1 MARRRNT
8 IAQFVSFD
16 MQAMAARIHG
26 MTDAKLGA
34 WWRKAVIDC
43 CSGCIDP
50 KTDPFIKERYD
61 WAMSRILDTQ
71 EHNAKMYQ
79 NRKNRLNDQET
90 NNGTATTS
98 CASTISTNPS
108 QEAPTRKA
116 GDELTESR
124 NGSLRNP
131 PPSCEEHLGKNRLND
146 QETNNGTA
154 TTSCA
159 STVSTNPSQEAPTRK
174 AGDELTKSGNGF
186 LRNLDPSCEE
196 HLDEARQ
203 SHQDSPSGE
212 ALVNQGSASG
222 STVRGLAKVAQ
233 PGADSPADLFPEDTA
248 KKPYGTCKHVMLT
261 DAEGH
266 HLREIYGTDLAL
278 AIEILDAY
286 LENNPKALKKY
297 KNHAAVLRKGNWVWQ
312 KVQEY
317 RINEKRLENVT
328 KNNKSFKQQDLDA
341 RTEFFTHSI
350 FDNGDVQ

>member
-16 MQAMAARIHG
+16 MQAMAARIQG

-50 KTDPFIKERYD
+50 KTDFFIKEQYGIAATRMTD
-61 WAMSRILDTQ
+61 AQ

-90 NNGTATTS
+90 ATGNYHTQT
-98 CASTISTNPS
+98 TISTSDQAGNPL
-108 QEAPTRKA
+108 TRKSEIRGPQTDNNLA
-116 GDELTESR
+116 ESATRTSEAVKALADGDTRE
-124 NGSLRNP
+124 GSLDMTDGSNAA
-131 PPSCEEHLGKNRLND
+131 RL
-146 QETNNGTA
+146 EPR
-154 TTSCA
+154 TSA
-159 STVSTNPSQEAPTRK
+159 KT
-174 AGDELTKSGNGF
+174 
-186 LRNLDPSCEE
+186 
-196 HLDEARQ
+196 LDEARQ
-203 SHQDSPSGE
+203 IHQDSPSGE
-212 ALVNQGSASG
+212 VLVNQGSASG

-233 PGADSPADLFPEDTA
+233 PGADSPADLFPEDTV

-266 HLREIYGTDLAL
+266 HLREVYGTDLAL

-312 KVQEY
+312 KVQENKLTAK
-317 RINEKRLENVT
+317 RIENANAP
-328 KNNKSFKQQDLDA
+328 KNNKSFKQQDIDA

>member
-8 IAQFVSFD
+8 IVQFVSFD
-16 MQAMAARIHG
+16 MQAMAARIQG

-50 KTDPFIKERYD
+50 KTDFFIKEQYGIAATRMTD
-61 WAMSRILDTQ
+61 AQ

-90 NNGTATTS
+90 NNGSATT
-98 CASTISTNPS
+98 P
-108 QEAPTRKA
+108 
-116 GDELTESR
+116 
-124 NGSLRNP
+124 
-131 PPSCEEHLGKNRLND
+131 
-146 QETNNGTA
+146 
-154 TTSCA
+154 CA

-174 AGDELTKSGNGF
+174 AGDELTKSGNGL
-186 LRNLDPSCEE
+186 LRNLDSSCEE

-233 PGADSPADLFPEDTA
+233 PGADSPADLFTEDTA
-248 KKPYGTCKHVMLT
+248 KKPYGTCKHVMLA

-266 HLREIYGTDLAL
+266 HLREVYGQDLAL

-312 KVQEY
+312 KVQE
-317 RINEKRLENVT
+317 NKLTAKRLENANAP